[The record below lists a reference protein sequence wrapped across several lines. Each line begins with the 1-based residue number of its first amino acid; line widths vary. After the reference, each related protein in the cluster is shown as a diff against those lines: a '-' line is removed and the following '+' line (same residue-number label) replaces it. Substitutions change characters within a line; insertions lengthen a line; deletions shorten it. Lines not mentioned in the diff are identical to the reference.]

1 MNFKKIV
8 YDNQEKIIKTF
19 QELLRIPSVLDYDS
33 ATPNMPF
40 GKNINDA
47 LTYMLELAQKDGFN
61 IINDEGYAGE
71 ISYKTSDSKES
82 VGILCHLDVVP
93 AGNK

>member
-47 LTYMLELAQKDGFN
+47 LSYMFFVSWENHYFDCFITIKAIKIMVFACK
-61 IINDEGYAGE
+61 Y
-71 ISYKTSDSKES
+71 
-82 VGILCHLDVVP
+82 
-93 AGNK
+93 

>member
-40 GKNINDA
+40 GKNN
-47 LTYMLELAQKDGFN
+47 
-61 IINDEGYAGE
+61 NDEL
-71 ISYKTSDSKES
+71 T
-82 VGILCHLDVVP
+82 
-93 AGNK
+93 

>member
-33 ATPNMPF
+33 AAPNMPF

-71 ISYKTSDSKES
+71 ISYKTSDSKE
-82 VGILCHLDVVP
+82 
-93 AGNK
+93 

>member
-47 LTYMLELAQKDGFN
+47 FVRTC
-61 IINDEGYAGE
+61 
-71 ISYKTSDSKES
+71 SKRWF
-82 VGILCHLDVVP
+82 
-93 AGNK
+93 